1 MDVKLKLAIYTL
13 FFLISIGTFFYH
25 FAEGWGYIDSF
36 YFTSITLS
44 TIGYGDLHPNTITG
58 KIFTSFFAFAGVS
71 IAIYALTVI
80 GADYFARR
88 EGQIRL
94 EMEGQKIQNKNLDM
108 LKADKHLMK
117 VDDHIMDLLKKLDAR
132 IKK

>member
-13 FFLISIGTFFYH
+13 FFLIATGTFFYH

-36 YFTSITLS
+36 YFTSITIS
-44 TIGYGDLHPNTITG
+44 TIGYGDLYPTTTTG

-71 IAIYALTVI
+71 IAFYALAVI

-88 EGQIRL
+88 EKHLIKEL
-94 EMEGQKIQNKNLDM
+94 EEQKSGNGHLDI
-108 LKADKHLMK
+108 LRADKHLMK
-117 VDDHIMDLLKKLDAR
+117 MDDHVLDLLKRLDAR